1 MIQNT
6 ITQYID
12 TYVQNGTPFHTYY
25 MTVSGHGGYGWGH
38 AMAAK
43 NRAKAQAAY
52 PNASPRSQA
61 YVAASLELE
70 NALTYLVNA
79 LEQAGIADDTVIC
92 LAADHYPLPAVR
104 DRHGLL

>member
-52 PNASPRSQA
+52 PNASPQVQA
-61 YVAASLELE
+61 CSGRQPELE

-79 LEQAGIADDTVIC
+79 LSRPVWPTIPSSAWPPTTTS
-92 LAADHYPLPAVR
+92 LPVVR